1 MILIIIAA
9 LTIYGFGLLFIYSL
23 CVAAGKA
30 DRINE
35 RYLNERYLEQ
45 NLEEKSILQNES
57 E

>member
-1 MILIIIAA
+1 
-9 LTIYGFGLLFIYSL
+9 
-23 CVAAGKA
+23 VAAGKA

-35 RYLNERYLEQ
+35 RFLNERYLEQ

>member
-9 LTIYGFGLLFIYSL
+9 LTIYGFVLLFIYSL